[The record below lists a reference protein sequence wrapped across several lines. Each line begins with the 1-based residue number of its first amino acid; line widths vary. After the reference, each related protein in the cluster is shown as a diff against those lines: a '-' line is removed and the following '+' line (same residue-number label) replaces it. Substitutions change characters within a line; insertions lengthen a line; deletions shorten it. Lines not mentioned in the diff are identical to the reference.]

1 MRRVV
6 LAAVALAALGA
17 TMGFVPQFG
26 ASRRSLG
33 DLATVAIPRKAR
45 LDEVYLFAE
54 RATWVS
60 FRASRVHAWAMGS
73 GTPYRAN
80 LYVAIHAR
88 GATSSSYD
96 EALAAAEREL
106 NGGGEG
112 WKLLQRDAQWEVG
125 AGRYTVNML
134 DEPTWRLKYRDP
146 ARRVSV
152 LYQVYQKDWSLE
164 DAKGAVVKMAASV
177 QLLREP
183 DFAEIADRPRRER
196 EGRDAAVDGAMRW
209 LAARGFAPL
218 APHVPVTKDG
228 VTVEYMAEPERR
240 VMLYKAIAGEP
251 ARPLPAHVSY
261 GWRVVAD
268 TGWEYHMPNGDY
280 YPMEGITRMLD
291 RALPKPGPHYFLI
304 RTIRLDAQ
312 DAESYHLEDFFRGVA
327 SMR

>member
-1 MRRVV
+1 VRRVV
-6 LAAVALAALGA
+6 FAAVALAALGA
-17 TMGFVPQFG
+17 TMGFAPQFG
-26 ASRRSLG
+26 ASTRRLG
-33 DLATVAIPRKAR
+33 DIATVAIPRKAR
-45 LDEVYLFAE
+45 LDEVYPFAE

-80 LYVAIHAR
+80 LSIAIHAS

-96 EALAAAEREL
+96 EAIAAAEREL

-134 DEPTWRLKYRDP
+134 NEPTWRLKYRDP
-146 ARRVSV
+146 VRRVSI
-152 LYQVYQKDWSLE
+152 LYQVYQKDWTLA

-177 QLLREP
+177 QLVREP
-183 DFAEIADRPRRER
+183 DFAGIADRPRRER
-196 EGRDAAVDGAMRW
+196 EGRDAAVDGALRW

-228 VTVEYMAEPERR
+228 VTVEYMAAPERR
-240 VMLYKAIAGEP
+240 LMLYKGVAREP

-261 GWRVVAD
+261 GWHAMAD
-268 TGWEYHMPNGDY
+268 SGWEYHMPNGDY

-312 DAESYHLEDFFRGVA
+312 DAESYHLEDFFTGVA
-327 SMR
+327 SIR